1 MLTAEEFG
9 KTKDGESVTL
19 LRLTNAHGAMV
30 ELISY
35 GCALKR
41 VAVPDRDGVLTDVCA
56 GFDTLAGYEA
66 SDAKMGAIIGRTSG
80 RIKNARFT
88 LNGKEYLLSDN
99 AEGNNLHGGPTG
111 FDRRVWQWR
120 ARGDGVIFSR
130 RSPDGEEGYP
140 GTLDSEI
147 SYEFSDSGVLTIG
160 YLAVCDADTYCSL
173 TNHAYW
179 NLGCPVDDTLL
190 RVHADSYVE
199 AGDDLLPTGRLL
211 SVAGTAFD
219 HRDFAPIGAAVLDHS
234 FPLPGEGLRPAC
246 ELRNDANGISL
257 AISTTL
263 PSIHVY
269 TGNFLPVKRSSVAL
283 EAQYIPNGMNSDV
296 FPAPLL
302 PAGQV
307 WHHRTVLKFN

>member
-9 KTKDGESVTL
+9 RTQSGESVTL
-19 LRLTNAHGAMV
+19 LRLTNARGAFV
-30 ELISY
+30 ELLSY

-41 VAVPDRDGVLTDVCA
+41 VVVPDRDGVLTDVCA
-56 GFDTLAGYEA
+56 GFDTLAGYEE

-88 LNGKEYLLSDN
+88 LSGKEYVLSAN
-99 AEGNNLHGGPTG
+99 ADGNNLHGGPTG

-130 RSPDGEEGYP
+130 VSPDGEEGYP
-140 GTLDSEI
+140 GTLRCEI
-147 SYEFSDSGVLTIG
+147 SYDFSDSGELTIG

-173 TNHAYW
+173 TSHAYW
-179 NLGCPVDDTLL
+179 NLGCSVDDTLL
-190 RVHADSYVE
+190 RVHSEQYVE

-211 SVAGTAFD
+211 SGCGTEFD
-219 HRDFAPIGAAVLDHS
+219 HRDFAPIGKTVLDHS
-234 FPLPGEGLRPAC
+234 FPLAGEGLRPAC

-257 AISTTL
+257 AVSTTL

-269 TGNFLPVKRSSVAL
+269 TGNFLPVPRSSVAL

-296 FPAPLL
+296 FPSPLL
-302 PAGQV
+302 RKGEV
-307 WHHRTVLKFN
+307 WEHKTVIKFN

>member
-9 KTKDGESVTL
+9 RTSGGESVTL
-19 LRLTNAHGAMV
+19 IRLTNSRGAFI

-41 VAVPDRDGVLTDVCA
+41 VCVPDKDGVLTDVCA
-56 GFDTLAGYEA
+56 GFGSIGEYEA

-88 LNGKEYLLSDN
+88 LNGREYALSDN
-99 AEGNNLHGGPTG
+99 AGGNQLHGGPTG

-120 ARGDGVIFSR
+120 ARGEGVVFSR

-140 GTLDSEI
+140 GTLDAEI
-147 SYEFSDSGVLTIG
+147 SYDFSDSGALTIG
-160 YLAVCDADTYCSL
+160 YLAVCDEDTYCSL

-179 NLGCPVDDTLL
+179 NLGCPVDDTLM
-190 RVHADSYVE
+190 RVHSNTYVE

-211 SVAGTAFD
+211 PVAGTEFD
-219 HRDFAPIGAAVLDHS
+219 HRDFSPIGCAVIDHS
-234 FPLPGEGLRPAC
+234 FPLDGEGLRPAC
-246 ELRNDANGISL
+246 ELRNNANGISV

-269 TGNFLPVKRSSVAL
+269 TGNFLPVPRSSVAL

-296 FPAPLL
+296 FPSPLL
-302 PAGQV
+302 LKGQV
-307 WHHRTVLKFN
+307 WIQKTVVRFN